1 VEDRHVIQI
10 QVIKTRGA
18 LRPLWSSP
26 SSDTSNRNDGDIVS
40 LDIYTLGSIFISLP
54 MLTKGQQKM
63 FEETM
68 AKNNTESNS
77 TTNKD
82 MKSAS
87 SNDKETLNTLASAAV
102 KAAVAEVESEVTK
115 TTSENNG
122 NNINEDG
129 KSKVI
134 KKKGPLIQDVTEVDE
149 LD

>member
-1 VEDRHVIQI
+1 
-10 QVIKTRGA
+10 
-18 LRPLWSSP
+18 
-26 SSDTSNRNDGDIVS
+26 
-40 LDIYTLGSIFISLP
+40 
-54 MLTKGQQKM
+54 
-63 FEETM
+63 
-68 AKNNTESNS
+68 
-77 TTNKD
+77 